1 MAKAS
6 NKDDTGGGEVDILKE
21 DIEKLRD
28 DLGSLLSDVGSF
40 SRERLT
46 ETRDRLRT
54 AAGAMEGRAYDRV
67 QGTARMARD
76 RGYRAVDSSRGA
88 VEDKPLTYV
97 VAAFV
102 AGMILGS
109 LFEWKR
115 P

>member
-1 MAKAS
+1 
-6 NKDDTGGGEVDILKE
+6 
-21 DIEKLRD
+21 
-28 DLGSLLSDVGSF
+28 
-40 SRERLT
+40 
-46 ETRDRLRT
+46 
-54 AAGAMEGRAYDRV
+54 
-67 QGTARMARD
+67 
-76 RGYRAVDSSRGA
+76 VDSSRGA